1 MKKILYIFDA
11 DNHIGF
17 GHLVRCCQI
26 AKELKKL
33 GNTNILIT
41 KTKKNIL
48 PKNLFKKVICFKEN
62 KSKLIDKIILLYK
75 KFNCAFLI
83 LDRFNLNANI
93 PNELKKNN
101 INWFQ
106 FLRNKEEDFQGDLGI
121 CSIPYKKLNFKKK
134 KNIYYGKDYT
144 VLRDQFYLNKKKTTK
159 KKILICFGGGDD
171 KGLTIRILNKIF
183 TKDKSYKFNIITQNR
198 LNYQNL
204 KNWIKRNDVERR
216 IKVFFKSKNI
226 IDIIDESKFAIC
238 SGGTISQEID
248 ARCKK
253 MILISVS
260 NNQILQSKSWQS
272 YGHIYVGRSK
282 NINYNKL
289 FRSIIKLKI
298 NNEAKFVKKK
308 KNYIKVINQITKF

>member
-1 MKKILYIFDA
+1 M
-11 DNHIGF
+11 
-17 GHLVRCCQI
+17 
-26 AKELKKL
+26 
-33 GNTNILIT
+33 
-41 KTKKNIL
+41 
-48 PKNLFKKVICFKEN
+48 
-62 KSKLIDKIILLYK
+62 
-75 KFNCAFLI
+75 
-83 LDRFNLNANI
+83 
-93 PNELKKNN
+93 
-101 INWFQ
+101 
-106 FLRNKEEDFQGDLGI
+106 
-121 CSIPYKKLNFKKK
+121 
-134 KNIYYGKDYT
+134 
-144 VLRDQFYLNKKKTTK
+144 
-159 KKILICFGGGDD
+159 
-171 KGLTIRILNKIF
+171 NKIF